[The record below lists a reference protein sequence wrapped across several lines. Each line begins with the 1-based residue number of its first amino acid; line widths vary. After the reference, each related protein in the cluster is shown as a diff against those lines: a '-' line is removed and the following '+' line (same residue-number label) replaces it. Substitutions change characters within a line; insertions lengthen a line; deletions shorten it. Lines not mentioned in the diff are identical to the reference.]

1 MRGLSYVQKIVIPY
15 LVLMALSL
23 LAIGV
28 SSSQFFEEFELPH
41 WQQEL
46 AAEAQLIS
54 IQITEDLAEFAAGD
68 NLSPYAVQYKEIT
81 GNRVTIISED
91 GTVAGESDYLAAD
104 MENHL
109 ERPEVQAALKN
120 QNEPS
125 IRMSATLRERLI
137 YVATP
142 VYQNGDL
149 IGVVRLAKSLAEFDS
164 TVNKLR
170 TLLWIVAGISLAVS
184 ILFMML
190 QSSKLLNPL
199 RKISEKI
206 HQASEGELRVIEGKE
221 RRDEIGLV
229 VAAHNAQVEKSQR
242 QIQELMN
249 ERTKLAAILF
259 NMSDGVILVNA
270 RGDVTLI
277 NPTAQKMFSYGLEAN
292 EGESLIEVVRQHQIL
307 ELWQETVRT
316 GKSQST
322 IIETSLDKENIQVIS
337 SLLGAVLPGEVLL
350 LFQDLTLMRKLE
362 TVRKDFVSN
371 ISHEL
376 RTPLASL
383 KALSETLQGG
393 ALQDPKVSKKFLQQ
407 MDVEIDNLNQMVME
421 LLELAKIE
429 SGKVPFEKK
438 IVTVAEVINR
448 PIERMRLQAERS
460 GLSIESRMEGELP
473 SVQVDLPRIQQVL
486 INLIHN
492 AIKFTPPGGKI
503 SIVMSRENELILF
516 RIADSGIGIPANE
529 LERIFERF
537 YKSDRSRSG
546 GGTGLGLSISRH
558 IIEAHGGKIWAKSDP
573 GKGSEFCFTIRR

>member
-1 MRGLSYVQKIVIPY
+1 
-15 LVLMALSL
+15 
-23 LAIGV
+23 
-28 SSSQFFEEFELPH
+28 
-41 WQQEL
+41 
-46 AAEAQLIS
+46 
-54 IQITEDLAEFAAGD
+54 
-68 NLSPYAVQYKEIT
+68 
-81 GNRVTIISED
+81 
-91 GTVAGESDYLAAD
+91 
-104 MENHL
+104 
-109 ERPEVQAALKN
+109 
-120 QNEPS
+120 
-125 IRMSATLRERLI
+125 
-137 YVATP
+137 
-142 VYQNGDL
+142 
-149 IGVVRLAKSLAEFDS
+149 
-164 TVNKLR
+164 
-170 TLLWIVAGISLAVS
+170 
-184 ILFMML
+184 
-190 QSSKLLNPL
+190 
-199 RKISEKI
+199 
-206 HQASEGELRVIEGKE
+206 
-221 RRDEIGLV
+221 
-229 VAAHNAQVEKSQR
+229 VEKSQR

-350 LFQDLTLMRKLE
+350 LFQDLTLRKLE

-558 IIEAHGGKIWAKSDP
+558 IIEAHGGKIWAKGASIQND
-573 GKGSEFCFTIRR
+573 KSKNS